1 MKSIILPFLFILFFG
16 KIYAQGAQASD
27 PCNNAITQANI
38 DEFGKVVMN
47 KVKELGTYIA
57 TAANKGSK
65 PNDIAI
71 AVKNAKRLF
80 KQPDKDIRIST
91 STKVQKYSYNVDEYF
106 LMLSNVKDRYAEF
119 KIDWANYY
127 YATDYDKLK
136 QGADGMYY
144 GSITVLQCFEGKKD
158 GKKITLEKDCKKK
171 TIEIIMD
178 ISCVR
183 TNGTCFCEAAI
194 VLGDIDISQSQ

>member
-1 MKSIILPFLFILFFG
+1 MKHIILLFLFILFFG
-16 KIYAQGAQASD
+16 KISHAQASD

-38 DEFGKVVMN
+38 AEFDRVVMN

-57 TAANKGSK
+57 TVANKGSK
-65 PNDIAI
+65 LNDIAI
-71 AVKNAKRLF
+71 AIKNAKRLF

-91 STKVQKYSYNVDEYF
+91 VADGQKYSYNVDKYF
-106 LMLSNVKDRYAEF
+106 SMLSNVRDKYAEF

-127 YATDYDKLK
+127 YATEYDQLK
-136 QGADGMYY
+136 QGADGRYY
-144 GSITVLQCFEGKKD
+144 GSITVLQCFEGKRE

-171 TIEIIMD
+171 TIEIIME

-183 TNGTCFCEAAI
+183 THETCFCEAAI